1 MYLMYIKNMSVEM
14 PVSSARTDIGPVT
27 DRAEYTGEVTYLTKH
42 GRRAAAV
49 VSAQAAELLEELEDL
64 ADLETARERL
74 AAIDSGEEQSAP
86 FVRRTQRRSA

>member
-1 MYLMYIKNMSVEM
+1 MSVEM

-27 DRAEYTGEVTYLTKH
+27 DRAEYTGEITYLTKH

-49 VSAQAAELLEELEDL
+49 VSAQAAQLLEELEDL

-74 AAIDSGEEQSAP
+74 ATIGSREGVYDQL
-86 FVRRTQRRSA
+86 RRRLGG